1 MKKISLKYSL
11 SGCLKLFFRNPI
23 MSLAS
28 LCLLASTLVMFAFTF
43 AVTQNIDSISENEG
57 NVCIFLSDECDE
69 NAVSGVRDI
78 LSTLTKDGIV
88 DYVDYV
94 SKSEALEAQKE
105 RYPEYSKL
113 FASFNGENSPF
124 KASYTVSVV
133 DEYGYSKVKK
143 AVTDLT
149 FEKLGDDGE
158 TLSYNPIHSVYDDG
172 DAIVEIENLGDNIVS
187 VLGVLIPITLLVCIV
202 LISAVVRMGIFDK
215 REEIS
220 LMRLIGA
227 THGYISTQFVFEGL
241 LIGLLSSVGAII
253 AVRLMYNGIITKI
266 AEGIKLF
273 SPLAFSQVASGV
285 IIICLAFGILSG
297 VAGSLIATT
306 RYIRK
311 D

>member
-28 LCLLASTLVMFAFTF
+28 ICLLASTLVMFAFTF

-69 NAVSGVRDI
+69 TAIAEIRGILEKLKNDGVI
-78 LSTLTKDGIV
+78 
-88 DYVDYV
+88 DYADYV
-94 SKSEALEAQKE
+94 SKSEALEEQKE

-113 FASFNGENSPF
+113 FASFTGENSPF
-124 KASYTVSVV
+124 KASCTVSVV
-133 DEYGYSKVKK
+133 DEYGYAKVKK

-149 FEKLGDDGE
+149 FEKLDDEGNAV
-158 TLSYNPIHSVYDDG
+158 SYNPIYSIYDDG
-172 DAIVEIENLGDNIVS
+172 DAIVEIEKLGDNIVS

-202 LISAVVRMGIFDK
+202 LISAVVRMGIFDE

-220 LMRLIGA
+220 LMRLIGS
-227 THGYISTQFVFEGL
+227 THKYISTQFVFEGL
-241 LIGLLSSVGAII
+241 LIGLLSSVGAIV
-253 AVRLMYNGIITKI
+253 AVRLMYNAVITKI

-273 SPLAFSQVASGV
+273 TPLAFSQVALGV
-285 IIICLAFGILSG
+285 IVICLIFGVMSG

-306 RYIRK
+306 RYIRR